1 MGEVAPRIE
10 LAALGGGTLDTAE
23 FAGRPMWVNF
33 MATWCPQCVG
43 DLPMMELMHEQL
55 GDELTMLLV
64 DVGEDEELVAPFIDS
79 LGVSLPVGLDRDGQS
94 QRDWGA
100 WALPIH
106 FWVDEDGVIR
116 SILFGGAPRDVFVES
131 VRSVV
136 PDADLDD

>member
-1 MGEVAPRIE
+1 MAPRIE

-55 GDELTMLLV
+55 GGELPMLLV

-94 QRDWGA
+94 QREWGA